1 MNVSVEGAARLMGL
15 DNGDS
20 TDYDQ
25 YKGTSRRLFSGK
37 MLAVIGSTDKT
48 GEIKVTLTSKGLPDC
63 VVTLEAIKSE
73 YDSGTSS
80 LENVAF
86 APAECGRTDE
96 IPVRNIELYT
106 DTFTLDK
113 DNPEITVKYKALPVN
128 SDYAEDIE
136 FRVTNE
142 KGITSNLAECEVT
155 ADSIKV
161 KAKGDGSFWLRAMCK
176 NGTERYHII
185 SMLKFTAEGLGNA
198 LTDPYQFVI
207 GGLFTRASDN
217 VSSGMKKG
225 VGFAMGKVTSWA
237 AYDNLDFGSAGSDTV
252 TVQIWAN
259 TLDPVK
265 ISFYDGIPDEG
276 GKPLGTFCYHKEPE
290 WMIFKPETFKL
301 SRKLKGIETLCI
313 LTEDGFQ
320 VGGFNFEK
328 VSREFA
334 VNNAADADNIYGDK
348 FTKGEKCVTEIGN
361 NVMLDFGEFDF
372 SEKQPSRLVISGKSP
387 LALNSI
393 HLILNGSEG
402 ESRILCEFRT
412 DDSENYAQK
421 SFDISGI
428 SGKQK
433 VSFAFLPGSNFDF
446 EYFRFE

>member
-1 MNVSVEGAARLMGL
+1 
-15 DNGDS
+15 
-20 TDYDQ
+20 
-25 YKGTSRRLFSGK
+25 
-37 MLAVIGSTDKT
+37 
-48 GEIKVTLTSKGLPDC
+48 
-63 VVTLEAIKSE
+63 
-73 YDSGTSS
+73 
-80 LENVAF
+80 
-86 APAECGRTDE
+86 
-96 IPVRNIELYT
+96 
-106 DTFTLDK
+106 
-113 DNPEITVKYKALPVN
+113 
-128 SDYAEDIE
+128 
-136 FRVTNE
+136 
-142 KGITSNLAECEVT
+142 
-155 ADSIKV
+155 
-161 KAKGDGSFWLRAMCK
+161 MCK

-265 ISFYDGIPDEG
+265 ISFYDGIPDES
-276 GKPLGTFCYHKEPE
+276 GKLLGTFCYHKDPE

-320 VGGFNFEK
+320 VGGFSFEK

-348 FTKGEKCVTEIGN
+348 FTKGKKCVTEIGN

-402 ESRILCEFRT
+402 ENRILCEFRT
-412 DDSENYAQK
+412 DDSENYVQK

>member
-1 MNVSVEGAARLMGL
+1 MG
-15 DNGDS
+15 
-20 TDYDQ
+20 
-25 YKGTSRRLFSGK
+25 
-37 MLAVIGSTDKT
+37 
-48 GEIKVTLTSKGLPDC
+48 
-63 VVTLEAIKSE
+63 
-73 YDSGTSS
+73 
-80 LENVAF
+80 F

-96 IPVRNIELYT
+96 IPVRKIELYT
-106 DTFTLDK
+106 DTLTLDK
-113 DNPEITVKYKALPVN
+113 DNPEITVKYKALPAN
-128 SDYAEDIE
+128 SDYAENIE

-142 KGITSNLAECEVT
+142 KGITSNLAECDVT
-155 ADSIKV
+155 ADGVRV

-176 NGTERYHII
+176 NGTDRYHII
-185 SMLKFTAEGLGNA
+185 SVLKFTARGLGSA

-225 VGFAMGKVTSWA
+225 VGFAMGRVTSWA

-265 ISFYDGIPDEG
+265 ISFYDGIPDES
-276 GKPLGTFCYHKEPE
+276 GKLLGTFSYHKEPE

-328 VSREFA
+328 ESREFA
-334 VNNAADADNIYGDK
+334 VNNATDADNIYGDK

-372 SEKQPSRLVISGKSP
+372 SKKQPSRLVISGKSP
-387 LALNSI
+387 LSLNSI

-402 ESRILCEFRT
+402 ENRILCEFRT